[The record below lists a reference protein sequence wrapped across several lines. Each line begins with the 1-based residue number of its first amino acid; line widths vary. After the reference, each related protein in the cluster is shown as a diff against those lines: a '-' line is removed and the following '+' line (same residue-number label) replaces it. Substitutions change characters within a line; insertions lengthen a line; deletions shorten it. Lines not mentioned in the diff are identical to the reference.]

1 MRLPPNHFLTKHYI
15 ERFNVDVRPF
25 ENINREGYLLVYGEK
40 VKIKGKLNRFQK
52 TLNETKKTICLLIS
66 ELCN

>member
-25 ENINREGYLLVYGEK
+25 ENVNREGYLLIYGEK
-40 VKIKGKLNRFQK
+40 VKIKGILQIPRFMEK
-52 TLNETKKTICLLIS
+52 KFVTK
-66 ELCN
+66 

>member
-40 VKIKGKLNRFQK
+40 VKIKGKR
-52 TLNETKKTICLLIS
+52 I
-66 ELCN
+66 

>member
-25 ENINREGYLLVYGEK
+25 ENINKEGYLLVYGEK
-40 VKIKGKLNRFQK
+40 VKIKGILQIRLFMEKKFV
-52 TLNETKKTICLLIS
+52 TK
-66 ELCN
+66 